1 MTPRLVIFLF
11 VSALVGVGA
20 AVASVVSGLGV
31 VVALLAYCGAS
42 SVSLLG
48 LAVAAMPRA
57 QRAPRGALLPASGG
71 HTVA

>member
-20 AVASVVSGLGV
+20 AVASVASGLGF

-42 SVSLLG
+42 SFSLLG
-48 LAVAAMPRA
+48 LAVAAMPRT
-57 QRAPRGALLPASGG
+57 RTAPRRALLPAPHG